1 MNTVLQARPRN
12 FVSTPTL
19 ERTAF
24 RALRYLKSGYS
35 VHLKGPAGTGKTTL
49 ALHLADLLGRPIMLL
64 FGDDE
69 FKTSDLIGSQSGYTR
84 KKVVDNYIHSVMKVE
99 DELRHNWI
107 DSRLTLACR
116 EGFTLVYDEFN
127 RSRPEVNNVLLSA
140 LEEKLL
146 VLPPHQNRSEYI
158 RVSPHFRAIFTSNPE
173 EYCGVHGTQ
182 DALQDRLITINMPEP
197 DELAQQQILTQKVG
211 LDSLA
216 ALQIVRLVKAFQADA
231 APDMVSSLRPSLMIA
246 TICNDHGIIPLA
258 ENSDF
263 RDVCSDVL
271 LDRSKHPLPEA
282 TRRLWDLFNQFVG
295 TQVGLAEQLKG
306 SYDAQRSVA
315 RLHGEEND
323 GEGLSINRVAPI
335 VADDGPRWEAVTQ
348 AGELTPEAVSL
359 DTAVL
364 GEEDAGSPV
373 LGEGG
378 WDVSGAVAIEEVPD
392 REGASLG
399 EDGLEASGPERMTG
413 LDLPNPG
420 EPHDDDLAFVAS
432 VLEEPAPVE
441 EPLGLAEPPLDLG
454 VSLDLPNLGQ
464 ELALEDPGPA
474 QAEVSTAEI
483 RGFEERD
490 LDPISLEP
498 PAFGVSTEDEGGI
511 LNPVPE
517 ADVLEDLVSETAEV
531 GEGILGVSAPV
542 DSLAS
547 DVSAGLEGA
556 VLGVSETDAPA
567 FDKSPIFDM
576 DPDFGASIP
585 EEDAFLEDVVPDD
598 PFPDVDLYL
607 EEPRQE
613 GPDLGVEGWLE
624 TPIQSV
630 AAPVDDPCLGGAYPL
645 GEDGREQTVGG
656 EAVSSSVIPDAG
668 EPIPEIITEDVPGAI
683 PTPDLIHP
691 ACEPSPSP
699 SALGAFV
706 PAMVDSPAWAEP
718 LPLPMDSGIEARI
731 FDFLDTVGS
740 ASFSRIE
747 VDLGLTRF
755 QVVNAL
761 KSMLDKNLIE
771 KGADGQRPS
780 VYQIRPEYQ
789 ELL

>member
-146 VLPPHQNRSEYI
+146 VLPPTQNRSEYI

-211 LDSLA
+211 IDA
-216 ALQIVRLVKAFQADA
+216 AAAMQIVRLVKAFQADA
-231 APDMVSSLRPSLMIA
+231 APDMISSLRPSLMIA
-246 TICNDHGIIPLA
+246 TICNDHGIVPLA

-263 RDVCSDVL
+263 RDVCSDIL

-282 TRRLWDLFNQFVG
+282 TRHLWDLFNQFVVSQAG
-295 TQVGLAEQLKG
+295 IADQIKG
-306 SYDAQRSVA
+306 SRDAQRTA
-315 RLHGEEND
+315 RLHGEEEDSDADNVN
-323 GEGLSINRVAPI
+323 SPPVSPPPI
-335 VADDGPRWEAVTQ
+335 PVDESPEPAAALPGDDPA
-348 AGELTPEAVSL
+348 L
-359 DTAVL
+359 
-364 GEEDAGSPV
+364 EE
-373 LGEGG
+373 
-378 WDVSGAVAIEEVPD
+378 
-392 REGASLG
+392 
-399 EDGLEASGPERMTG
+399 
-413 LDLPNPG
+413 
-420 EPHDDDLAFVAS
+420 S
-432 VLEEPAPVE
+432 VLEEWVAEEPVAEVPVLEESVAEEPVAEEPVLEELAVE
-441 EPLGLAEPPLDLG
+441 EPVLAVEEPVLEAADPR
-454 VSLDLPNLGQ
+454 
-464 ELALEDPGPA
+464 LEDRA
-474 QAEVSTAEI
+474 VAETA
-483 RGFEERD
+483 D
-490 LDPISLEP
+490 
-498 PAFGVSTEDEGGI
+498 STEPA
-511 LNPVPE
+511 LVVPVLE
-517 ADVLEDLVSETAEV
+517 AVVPAELVAAELVSEDLVSEELIS
-531 GEGILGVSAPV
+531 EELISEEL
-542 DSLAS
+542 
-547 DVSAGLEGA
+547 
-556 VLGVSETDAPA
+556 VSEELV
-567 FDKSPIFDM
+567 SEELVVE
-576 DPDFGASIP
+576 DPHLEALAVETPIP
-585 EEDAFLEDVVPDD
+585 EDAVEFAAKPEEPMLEVTEPMVAVSEVEAISEVEASPVVDFATPQEEPFWDETVQEAAFLEEE
-598 PFPDVDLYL
+598 PFLDEVLQGEQVFLGDESQEDLTFTEEAFL
-607 EEPRQE
+607 EESPPE
-613 GPDLGVEGWLE
+613 EAAIEAEAMATEATATEAIAAEESMTAEAVGEEPM
-624 TPIQSV
+624 V
-630 AAPVDDPCLGGAYPL
+630 AKPL
-645 GEDGREQTVGG
+645 EDGGFGEVLAADSDLATEEVVTDTMPWATPAVAVEAAAQPDTLAPARVDHPTNGTAPAPQATTQT
-656 EAVSSSVIPDAG
+656 ES
-668 EPIPEIITEDVPGAI
+668 PIEE
-683 PTPDLIHP
+683 
-691 ACEPSPSP
+691 
-699 SALGAFV
+699 
-706 PAMVDSPAWAEP
+706 
-718 LPLPMDSGIEARI
+718 RI
-731 FDFLDTVGS
+731 FNFLYTVGS

-747 VDLGLTRF
+747 TDLGLTRF

-761 KSMLDKNLIE
+761 KFMLDQGLIE

-780 VYQIRPEYQ
+780 VYQIRAEYQ

>member
-69 FKTSDLIGSQSGYTR
+69 FKTSDLIGNQTGYTR

-146 VLPPHQNRSEYI
+146 VLPPNQNRSEYI

-211 LDSLA
+211 IDAAA
-216 ALQIVRLVKAFQADA
+216 ALQIVRIVKAYQTDA
-231 APDMVSSLRPSLMIA
+231 APDMISSLRPSLMIA
-246 TICNDHGIIPLA
+246 TICNDHGITPLA
-258 ENSDF
+258 ENADF

-282 TRRLWDLFNQFVG
+282 TRHLWDLFNQFVAS
-295 TQVGLAEQLKG
+295 QVDIAEQLKG
-306 SYDAQRSVA
+306 TRDGQRTA
-315 RLHGEEND
+315 RLHGDDDESGAAPEMPPIPDPAPVAEEPVM
-323 GEGLSINRVAPI
+323 EQPVAE
-335 VADDGPRWEAVTQ
+335 EAV
-348 AGELTPEAVSL
+348 A
-359 DTAVL
+359 
-364 GEEDAGSPV
+364 EEP
-373 LGEGG
+373 
-378 WDVSGAVAIEEVPD
+378 AIEEPIAEEPV
-392 REGASLG
+392 
-399 EDGLEASGPERMTG
+399 LEESALE
-413 LDLPNPG
+413 
-420 EPHDDDLAFVAS
+420 EPVAEELVIEEEPALEEPVAEEPVAEELLVEEPVAEES
-432 VLEEPAPVE
+432 VIEESVAEELVAEEPVAEEPVLEEPV
-441 EPLGLAEPPLDLG
+441 AE
-454 VSLDLPNLGQ
+454 
-464 ELALEDPGPA
+464 A
-474 QAEVSTAEI
+474 
-483 RGFEERD
+483 
-490 LDPISLEP
+490 
-498 PAFGVSTEDEGGI
+498 
-511 LNPVPE
+511 
-517 ADVLEDLVSETAEV
+517 
-531 GEGILGVSAPV
+531 
-542 DSLAS
+542 
-547 DVSAGLEGA
+547 
-556 VLGVSETDAPA
+556 
-567 FDKSPIFDM
+567 
-576 DPDFGASIP
+576 
-585 EEDAFLEDVVPDD
+585 D
-598 PFPDVDLYL
+598 PFPVEAHFEEPMPEDVIL
-607 EEPRQE
+607 EEEPFLEEATQE
-613 GPDLGVEGWLE
+613 LPAFEEEPFLDEVADEAQALDAEPFWE
-624 TPIQSV
+624 EPSRDISV
-630 AAPVDDPCLGGAYPL
+630 Y
-645 GEDGREQTVGG
+645 ES
-656 EAVSSSVIPDAG
+656 AVFE
-668 EPIPEIITEDVPGAI
+668 EPGLD
-683 PTPDLIHP
+683 
-691 ACEPSPSP
+691 EPSPEDSAVLEESGLGEATPVLDQYVVEQPAPSEQAAEAPGFAAAAAESMAVESLITDSALDQAVPATTVIAAVDTLPVASSSP
-699 SALGAFV
+699 SAQTENV
-706 PAMVDSPAWAEP
+706 
-718 LPLPMDSGIEARI
+718 IESRI

-747 VDLGLTRF
+747 TDLGLTRF

-761 KSMLDKNLIE
+761 KSMLDQGLIE

-780 VYQIRPEYQ
+780 VYQIRAEYQ

>member
-69 FKTSDLIGSQSGYTR
+69 FKTSDLIGNQTGYTR

-146 VLPPHQNRSEYI
+146 VLPPNQNRSEYI

-211 LDSLA
+211 IDAAA

-231 APDMVSSLRPSLMIA
+231 APDMISSLRPSLMIA
-246 TICNDHGIIPLA
+246 TICNDHGIVPLA

-282 TRRLWDLFNQFVG
+282 TRHLWDLFNQFVVS
-295 TQVGLAEQLKG
+295 QVGLAEQFKG
-306 SYDAQRSVA
+306 SRDPQRAA
-315 RLHGEEND
+315 RLHGEDED
-323 GEGLSINRVAPI
+323 SDSPAAVPDSEGKTSLVSPPDPEPVAEPAVQDSAEPESAVGFEPDSATDSAPLAASLAADPPLVELAEVESSVAI
-335 VADDGPRWEAVTQ
+335 DESVLEAPVLEAPVAEEPVAEEPVAEEPVLEAPVLEAPVLEAPVAEEPVAEEPVAEEPVADEPVLEAPVLETPVPEEPVLETWVAETEDPIAAIPTPAAPELDGPSLEAPVLEEPVFED
-348 AGELTPEAVSL
+348 ASLAESLALHEFAVEKPVLEEAIL
-359 DTAVL
+359 DEPRP
-364 GEEDAGSPV
+364 EEDVFLEEPILEAPELEEEAFLDEFVPNEPV
-373 LGEGG
+373 L
-378 WDVSGAVAIEEVPD
+378 EEEAFWEEPV
-392 REGASLG
+392 
-399 EDGLEASGPERMTG
+399 LE
-413 LDLPNPG
+413 
-420 EPHDDDLAFVAS
+420 EP
-432 VLEEPAPVE
+432 VLEEPANLTPEPV
-441 EPLGLAEPPLDLG
+441 A
-454 VSLDLPNLGQ
+454 
-464 ELALEDPGPA
+464 
-474 QAEVSTAEI
+474 
-483 RGFEERD
+483 
-490 LDPISLEP
+490 
-498 PAFGVSTEDEGGI
+498 
-511 LNPVPE
+511 
-517 ADVLEDLVSETAEV
+517 
-531 GEGILGVSAPV
+531 
-542 DSLAS
+542 
-547 DVSAGLEGA
+547 
-556 VLGVSETDAPA
+556 
-567 FDKSPIFDM
+567 
-576 DPDFGASIP
+576 
-585 EEDAFLEDVVPDD
+585 
-598 PFPDVDLYL
+598 
-607 EEPRQE
+607 
-613 GPDLGVEGWLE
+613 LE
-624 TPIQSV
+624 TPAPVAVDRLVAAGSV
-630 AAPVDDPCLGGAYPL
+630 ARTEPTRPEAPFGPPPVANEVPP
-645 GEDGREQTVGG
+645 
-656 EAVSSSVIPDAG
+656 EA
-668 EPIPEIITEDVPGAI
+668 AI
-683 PTPDLIHP
+683 ET
-691 ACEPSPSP
+691 
-699 SALGAFV
+699 
-706 PAMVDSPAWAEP
+706 
-718 LPLPMDSGIEARI
+718 RI

-747 VDLGLTRF
+747 TDLGLTRF

-761 KSMLDKNLIE
+761 KSMLDQGLIE
-771 KGADGQRPS
+771 KGAEGQRPS
-780 VYQIRPEYQ
+780 VYQIRAEYQ

>member
-24 RALRYLKSGYS
+24 RTLRYLKSGYS

-146 VLPPHQNRSEYI
+146 VLPPTQNRSEYI

-211 LDSLA
+211 LDPLA
-216 ALQIVRLVKAFQADA
+216 AQQIVRIVRMFQADA

-263 RDVCSDVL
+263 RDVCSDIL
-271 LDRSKHPLPEA
+271 LTRSKHPLPEA
-282 TRRLWDLFNQFVG
+282 TRRLWDLFNQFVAS
-295 TQVGLAEQLKG
+295 QVGVAEQLQG
-306 SYDAQRSVA
+306 SQSQRAV
-315 RLHGEEND
+315 RLHGEEDD
-323 GEGLSINRVAPI
+323 GEDAPAPLSPDPVMVDAAP
-335 VADDGPRWEAVTQ
+335 ADDAPVTN
-348 AGELTPEAVSL
+348 AAT
-359 DTAVL
+359 
-364 GEEDAGSPV
+364 
-373 LGEGG
+373 
-378 WDVSGAVAIEEVPD
+378 
-392 REGASLG
+392 
-399 EDGLEASGPERMTG
+399 
-413 LDLPNPG
+413 
-420 EPHDDDLAFVAS
+420 
-432 VLEEPAPVE
+432 EEPSVMEAAPVE
-441 EPLGLAEPPLDLG
+441 EPVLEAPVLEDVAVEETAVEEATVEALVQEEAVLEESVSDAISPMEEAAVETAAPVLEEAIIEAENATEETAA
-454 VSLDLPNLGQ
+454 VEAVALPIDPVQ
-464 ELALEDPGPA
+464 ETPAFEETVAEAVALE
-474 QAEVSTAEI
+474 ET
-483 RGFEERD
+483 
-490 LDPISLEP
+490 
-498 PAFGVSTEDEGGI
+498 
-511 LNPVPE
+511 VPE
-517 ADVLEDLVSETAEV
+517 APAPEELAAETSSDLTEPV
-531 GEGILGVSAPV
+531 GI
-542 DSLAS
+542 
-547 DVSAGLEGA
+547 
-556 VLGVSETDAPA
+556 DAPA
-567 FDKSPIFDM
+567 TEPVLEEPVLEELPLEELPLEEEPIVAESALEEVAVEETAVFE
-576 DPDFGASIP
+576 ASIP
-585 EEDAFLEDVVPDD
+585 QEEVFWDESSQEAVFLEDEPFLEDSIQEAPAFEEQ
-598 PFPDVDLYL
+598 PFPEDDTQEHLTFTEAAFLDESAAVD
-607 EEPRQE
+607 EIIAPQTMEDEATDEAITAADAVSPAEPA
-613 GPDLGVEGWLE
+613 VETIPLAAPE
-624 TPIQSV
+624 PMISVPV
-630 AAPVDDPCLGGAYPL
+630 AAVANANSDAFAPV
-645 GEDGREQTVGG
+645 
-656 EAVSSSVIPDAG
+656 
-668 EPIPEIITEDVPGAI
+668 
-683 PTPDLIHP
+683 
-691 ACEPSPSP
+691 
-699 SALGAFV
+699 
-706 PAMVDSPAWAEP
+706 MVDSPTNGNGLTNGNGVVTQPSPQTESP
-718 LPLPMDSGIEARI
+718 IEERI
-731 FDFLDTVGS
+731 FNFLDTVGS

-747 VDLGLTRF
+747 TDLGLTRF

-761 KSMLDKNLIE
+761 KSMLDQGLIE

-780 VYQIRPEYQ
+780 VYQIRAEYQ

>member
-24 RALRYLKSGYS
+24 RTLRYLKSGYS

-146 VLPPHQNRSEYI
+146 VLPPTQNRSEYI

-211 LDSLA
+211 LDPIA
-216 ALQIVRLVKAFQADA
+216 AMQIVRIVRMFQTDA

-263 RDVCSDVL
+263 RDVCSDIL
-271 LDRSKHPLPEA
+271 LTRSKHPLPEA
-282 TRRLWDLFNQFVG
+282 TRRLWELFNQFVAS
-295 TQVGLAEQLKG
+295 QVGVAEQLQG
-306 SYDAQRSVA
+306 GQAQRTV
-315 RLHGEEND
+315 RLHGE
-323 GEGLSINRVAPI
+323 
-335 VADDGPRWEAVTQ
+335 DDD
-348 AGELTPEAVSL
+348 S
-359 DTAVL
+359 
-364 GEEDAGSPV
+364 EDAPPV
-373 LGEGG
+373 
-378 WDVSGAVAIEEVPD
+378 DNVAIEEPPVLEVPPV
-392 REGASLG
+392 EAPV
-399 EDGLEASGPERMTG
+399 LEAPAV
-413 LDLPNPG
+413 D
-420 EPHDDDLAFVAS
+420 EP
-432 VLEEPAPVE
+432 VLEEPALEAPALEEAVLEAPVLESLAQDEPAPEKPVLEAPVLE
-441 EPLGLAEPPLDLG
+441 ESASDAISPTEDAVLETAAPVLEEVVTDTEQVMDAAAVVEAVAPLLEA
-454 VSLDLPNLGQ
+454 VQDLPAFEETADEEVVLAPPVLETSVPE
-464 ELALEDPGPA
+464 ELVAEAPELTDAVDMEAPAEESVLEESVLEEAALE
-474 QAEVSTAEI
+474 
-483 RGFEERD
+483 EEETVVAASA
-490 LDPISLEP
+490 LD
-498 PAFGVSTEDEGGI
+498 
-511 LNPVPE
+511 E
-517 ADVLEDLVSETAEV
+517 ALV
-531 GEGILGVSAPV
+531 
-542 DSLAS
+542 
-547 DVSAGLEGA
+547 
-556 VLGVSETDAPA
+556 
-567 FDKSPIFDM
+567 
-576 DPDFGASIP
+576 FGASIP
-585 EEDAFLEDVVPDD
+585 QEEVFWDESSQEAVFLEDEPFLEDASQEESVFEEQPFLEDEPQENLTFTEAAFLEEPAPAEADLIPQSLDEGMGEAITTDAPSESFAIGKTVVDTIPLAT
-598 PFPDVDLYL
+598 P
-607 EEPRQE
+607 
-613 GPDLGVEGWLE
+613 E
-624 TPIQSV
+624 TVI
-630 AAPVDDPCLGGAYPL
+630 AAPVV
-645 GEDGREQTVGG
+645 TVATAEP
-656 EAVSSSVIPDAG
+656 EAFAPV
-668 EPIPEIITEDVPGAI
+668 
-683 PTPDLIHP
+683 
-691 ACEPSPSP
+691 
-699 SALGAFV
+699 
-706 PAMVDSPAWAEP
+706 MVDSPANGNSPTNGNGAATQPSPQTESP
-718 LPLPMDSGIEARI
+718 IEERI
-731 FDFLDTVGS
+731 FNFLDTVGS

-747 VDLGLTRF
+747 TDLGLTRF

-761 KSMLDKNLIE
+761 KFMLDQGLIE

-780 VYQIRPEYQ
+780 VYQIRAEYQ

>member
-24 RALRYLKSGYS
+24 RTLRYLKSGYS

-146 VLPPHQNRSEYI
+146 VLPPTQNRSEYI

-211 LDSLA
+211 LDPLA
-216 ALQIVRLVKAFQADA
+216 AQQIVRIVRMFQADA

-263 RDVCSDVL
+263 RDVCSDIL
-271 LDRSKHPLPEA
+271 LTRSKHPLPEA
-282 TRRLWDLFNQFVG
+282 TRRLWDLFNQFVAS
-295 TQVGLAEQLKG
+295 QVGVAEQLQG
-306 SYDAQRSVA
+306 SQSQRAV
-315 RLHGEEND
+315 RLHGEEDD
-323 GEGLSINRVAPI
+323 GEDAPAPPPDP
-335 VADDGPRWEAVTQ
+335 VVVDAAPADDALVNDVTTEEPPVMEAASVEAPALEAPVLEDVAVEETAVEEATVEALVQEEAVLEESVSDAISPMEEAAVETAAPVLEEAIIEAENATEETADVEAIALPIDPVQ
-348 AGELTPEAVSL
+348 ETPAFEETVAEAVALEETVPEAAVPEAV
-359 DTAVL
+359 
-364 GEEDAGSPV
+364 
-373 LGEGG
+373 
-378 WDVSGAVAIEEVPD
+378 
-392 REGASLG
+392 
-399 EDGLEASGPERMTG
+399 
-413 LDLPNPG
+413 
-420 EPHDDDLAFVAS
+420 
-432 VLEEPAPVE
+432 VLEETVPETPASEELATEPSDLTEPVVE
-441 EPLGLAEPPLDLG
+441 ELTLEEAEP
-454 VSLDLPNLGQ
+454 VVAES
-464 ELALEDPGPA
+464 ALE
-474 QAEVSTAEI
+474 EVAVEETAV
-483 RGFEERD
+483 FEASIPQEEVFWD
-490 LDPISLEP
+490 ESSQEAVFL
-498 PAFGVSTEDEGGI
+498 EDE
-511 LNPVPE
+511 PF
-517 ADVLEDLVSETAEV
+517 LEDSTQE
-531 GEGILGVSAPV
+531 
-542 DSLAS
+542 
-547 DVSAGLEGA
+547 
-556 VLGVSETDAPA
+556 APA
-567 FDKSPIFDM
+567 FEEQPFPEDDTEENLTFTEAAFLDESAAVDEIIAPQTMEDEATDESITAVDAVSPAE
-576 DPDFGASIP
+576 PAVETIP
-585 EEDAFLEDVVPDD
+585 LAAPEPMISVPVAAVANANSDAF
-598 PFPDVDLYL
+598 
-607 EEPRQE
+607 
-613 GPDLGVEGWLE
+613 
-624 TPIQSV
+624 
-630 AAPVDDPCLGGAYPL
+630 APV
-645 GEDGREQTVGG
+645 
-656 EAVSSSVIPDAG
+656 
-668 EPIPEIITEDVPGAI
+668 
-683 PTPDLIHP
+683 
-691 ACEPSPSP
+691 
-699 SALGAFV
+699 
-706 PAMVDSPAWAEP
+706 MVDSPTNGNGLTNGNGVVTQPSPQTESP
-718 LPLPMDSGIEARI
+718 IEERI
-731 FDFLDTVGS
+731 FNFLDTVGS

-747 VDLGLTRF
+747 TDLGLTRF

-761 KSMLDKNLIE
+761 KSMLDQGLIE

-780 VYQIRPEYQ
+780 VYQIRAEYQ